1 MKNATIRSAKSIHAG
16 STFGP
21 WRRSLWTLA
30 LAMMISSA
38 ACTRHEMSP
47 DDQIA
52 PHTGDP
58 AIEAQVGDLQAPAP
72 QAPTSE
78 PTATAPAP
86 RASAPTSRPAAQQG
100 QTAYVA
106 ADRLRARTS
115 PEVTATNIAGVLEI
129 NDQVEILNPQ
139 PQGEAGFV
147 EIRVIQT
154 RGTAPKGQTLYTSL
168 KHLSSQRVQV
178 DPAATTSIPTSPG
191 TAPAQ
196 PAAPANRLFVVT
208 NVATEKLRVYQRC
221 LPTEGCVNRMLA
233 EFDVVNGQDDD
244 GTRTDVGHYRITS
257 WEKFYESPAHI
268 YPAWYK
274 PGYPPVP
281 APGNRRAW
289 FDSQYMPNGVGKMRG
304 AFGWYT
310 AKIGPNPNGQ
320 WTHGTG
326 GWGADKKSFIDF
338 KDSFWGGI
346 VGLFTSIRSKGC
358 TRVDNESIA
367 YLRSLLPIGTPL
379 IKIYAKEAYRDAN
392 RSGYSKQP
400 TNWSYILTT
409 VGHQR
414 TNNHQV
420 ADRQAVLSQGTP
432 REQWIEEG
440 TLSVDQYPDAV
451 AFSGGKRGGDLYGLG
466 ERAFRGHFVV
476 DEGTVV
482 NYSHPGNITR
492 GGFSDG
498 QLPSYV
504 VSSDAQISAPRA
516 TYSHSSSNPHDQ
528 WSGGGN

>member
-1 MKNATIRSAKSIHAG
+1 MIGERSSY
-16 STFGP
+16 GP
-21 WRRSLWTLA
+21 WRRSISIIA
-30 LAMMISSA
+30 LAMMIISA

-58 AIEAQVGDLQAPAP
+58 AIEAQVGDL
-72 QAPTSE
+72 
-78 PTATAPAP
+78 TAPASQ
-86 RASAPTSRPAAQQG
+86 ATSTEPTTPPSTPPSTPMRPVARQG
-100 QTAYVA
+100 QTAYVS
-106 ADRLRARTS
+106 ADRLRVRTS
-115 PEVTATNIAGVLEI
+115 PEVNASNIAGVLEI
-129 NDQVEILNPQ
+129 NDQVEITNAQ
-139 PQGEAGFV
+139 PQGQAGFV

-154 RGTAPKGQTLYTSL
+154 RGTAPKGQKLYTSL
-168 KHLSSQRVQV
+168 QHLSSQRVQV
-178 DPAATTSIPTSPG
+178 DPAATTSIPAAPG
-191 TAPAQ
+191 APAQASAQ
-196 PAAPANRLFVVT
+196 PAAPANRLFVIT

-289 FDSQYMPNGVGKMRG
+289 FESAYMPNGVGKMRG

-367 YLRSLLPIGTPL
+367 YLRSLLPVGTPL
-379 IKIYAKEAYRDAN
+379 IKIYAKEGYRDAN
-392 RSGYSKQP
+392 RSGYSRQP
-400 TNWSYILTT
+400 TSWSYILTT

-414 TNNHQV
+414 TNNHQL
-420 ADRQAVLSQGTP
+420 ADRQTVLSQGTP
-432 REQWIEEG
+432 RSQWIEEG
-440 TLSVDQYPDAV
+440 TLAVDQYPDAV
-451 AFSGGKRGGDLYGLG
+451 AFSGGKRGGDLYDLG
-466 ERAFRGHFVV
+466 ERAFRGHFIV
-476 DEGTVV
+476 DEGTVM
-482 NYSHPGNITR
+482 NYSHPSSISR

-498 QLPSYV
+498 QLPSFA
-504 VSSDAQISAPRA
+504 VSSNSQISVPRA
-516 TYSHSSSNPHDQ
+516 TYSHSTSNPHDQ